1 MERLMRLH
9 KKLVKETKTDFF
21 RYLYQEI
28 NWDNRMIGIRGPR
41 GVGKTT
47 LLLQH
52 IKKDLSLSD
61 TLYVNADDLYFS
73 EHRLI
78 DLAERL
84 VQQGIHYFF
93 IDEIHKYKD
102 WSKELKLI
110 YDYFSELYVIFQVHR
125 YWISIKVLR
134 ISVVEH

>member
-47 LLLQH
+47 
-52 IKKDLSLSD
+52 
-61 TLYVNADDLYFS
+61 
-73 EHRLI
+73 
-78 DLAERL
+78 
-84 VQQGIHYFF
+84 
-93 IDEIHKYKD
+93 
-102 WSKELKLI
+102 
-110 YDYFSELYVIFQVHR
+110 
-125 YWISIKVLR
+125 
-134 ISVVEH
+134 